1 MLHGA
6 AFVSVHAAR
15 APLQPYLAASSSSC
29 LRAPSVEMLMV
40 QTVTLLPPKKKPV
53 LDRNRS
59 NRRERGPGSGNCP
72 TFVHR
77 YPAMAALGGAVR
89 RALGRGGASG
99 RWIPVTAGRRAASAA
114 ASPHAAS
121 SSAAVLAGVGSA
133 LGAGFLWA
141 ATMKPAL
148 AEEEGKGKKG
158 KGGKVCSIP

>member
-1 MLHGA
+1 
-6 AFVSVHAAR
+6 
-15 APLQPYLAASSSSC
+15 
-29 LRAPSVEMLMV
+29 
-40 QTVTLLPPKKKPV
+40 
-53 LDRNRS
+53 
-59 NRRERGPGSGNCP
+59 
-72 TFVHR
+72 
-77 YPAMAALGGAVR
+77 MAALLGGAVR
-89 RALGRGGASG
+89 RALGRGGGSG